1 MKKMMGPKSKK
12 VMDAMMKRMHEK
24 GGHEE
29 KMEAGTMEK
38 GEHTNLMKSV
48 SGKVKKNLKKK

>member
-1 MKKMMGPKSKK
+1 MGPKSKK